1 MPMEK
6 ISKYTKFFD
15 LIVIGDEENSGVICE
30 AGIEYFRSMRRI
42 DFSQTVNEVL
52 SAHILIINGTLAE
65 ISAPDTRTLCAQIQ
79 RVEAFVLCNEAVTVN
94 LYKEALN
101 FRAGYVGT
109 CIGNE
114 SEFATMMLS
123 TLPNIIKKHNESLVT
138 LSYKQVVDNTTHMYW
153 IYRGNKG
160 VFGNDAFKKFYG
172 FSALNVFDASDAAAV
187 LKEVKTPQIREL
199 TNHKKQ
205 IESFLVDSHKI
216 NDVETLVEMSPIG
229 SSLKKSEK
237 LFLNRINFIEI
248 LKDAFV
254 VHKQESEPIPVI
266 IIMIE
271 NESKISEEFGEEVYN
286 QICKEIFELAKKHFN
301 AMANIALWHK
311 DVFTIMEE
319 GVSLDELKECLER
332 LHENVLAQVSVEG
345 AVPILDSFVV
355 DMSKLE
361 LNKAISIIDH
371 INQRELIL
379 SDLAHLV
386 YHEVSFDDKTVD
398 LKDQALH
405 YLEKAFLSKSQVKLL
420 NFYKGI
426 RINTVGQIIK
436 IADGMVYMAIEK
448 IQGYV
453 MQVENSI
460 VIQGTNLPFD
470 ILADIKLVDIGRKIA
485 IFRNFVALKVSA
497 NARQHI
503 RIQSDH
509 RMHLTITALK
519 NVFSASI
526 LDISIKSIACKV
538 NNTKGIP
545 PKGTLVTLHFHLPS
559 KRSDD
564 GVVSMLVTGSIEF
577 IQEIDD
583 YTKVVVLLDLEEPY
597 ESFLIEYLYARQ
609 QELISEIKT
618 IVSKL

>member
-1 MPMEK
+1 MSMDK

-15 LIVIGDEENSGVICE
+15 LLVIGDEKSSDVVCE

-42 DFSQTVNEVL
+42 DFAQTITKPL
-52 SAHILIINGTLAE
+52 SSHILIINGTLSE
-65 ISAPDTRTLCAQIQ
+65 ISAQNTRALSGQIQ
-79 RVEAFVLCNEAVTVN
+79 RVETFVLGTEEVSVG

-101 FRAGYVGT
+101 FRAGYVGAR
-109 CIGNE
+109 IVNE
-114 SEFATMMLS
+114 QDFATMMLS
-123 TLPNIIKKHNESLVT
+123 TLPNIIKKHNESSLG
-138 LSYKQVVDNTTHMYW
+138 LNYKQIVDNTTHMYW

-160 VFGNDAFKKFYG
+160 VFGNDAFKDFYG
-172 FSALNVFDASDAAAV
+172 LSSLNAFDASDAAHF
-187 LKEVKTPQIREL
+187 LKEVNTREIREL
-199 TNHKKQ
+199 INHKKQ
-205 IESFLVDSHKI
+205 MELFLIDSHKI
-216 NDVETLVEMSPIG
+216 NEVETLVEMSPIG
-229 SSLKKSEK
+229 GAFKKSEK

-254 VHKQESEPIPVI
+254 VHKQENEPIPVI

-271 NESKISEEFGEEVYN
+271 NEAKIIEEFGEDVYN
-286 QICKEIFELAKKHFN
+286 EICREIFEMAKKHFN
-301 AMANIALWHK
+301 PMSNIALWHK
-311 DVFTIMEE
+311 DVFTIIDE
-319 GVSLDELKECLER
+319 GVSLDELKESLER
-332 LHENVLAQVSVEG
+332 LHENVLARICVQG
-345 AVPILDSFVV
+345 AIPVLDSFVV

-361 LNKAISIIDH
+361 LNKAITLIDH

-386 YHEVSFDDKTVD
+386 YYEVSFNDKSID

-405 YLEKAFLSKSQVKLL
+405 YLGKIFLSKSQVKLL

-448 IQGYV
+448 IQGYA
-453 MQVENSI
+453 MQIEKSI
-460 VIQGTNLPFD
+460 VIQGTNLSFD
-470 ILADIKLVDIGRKIA
+470 IAAEIKIVDIGRKIA
-485 IFRNFVALKVSA
+485 IFRNFVPLKASA

-509 RMHLTITALK
+509 RMHLTINAIK
-519 NVFSASI
+519 NVISASI
-526 LDISIKSIACKV
+526 LDISIKSIACRV
-538 NNTKGIP
+538 NNAKGIP
-545 PKGTLVTLHFHLPS
+545 PVGTMVTLHFHLPS

-564 GVVSMLVTGSIEF
+564 GVVSMLVTGKVEF
-577 IQEIDD
+577 IKELDD

-597 ESFLIEYLYARQ
+597 ESFLIEYLYERQ
-609 QELISEIKT
+609 QELISEIKS